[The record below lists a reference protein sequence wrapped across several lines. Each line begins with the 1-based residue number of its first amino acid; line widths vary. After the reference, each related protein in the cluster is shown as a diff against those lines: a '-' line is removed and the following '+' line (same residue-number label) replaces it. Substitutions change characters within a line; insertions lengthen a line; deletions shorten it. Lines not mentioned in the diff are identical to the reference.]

1 MEYIIIFLTLAVI
14 GGIGF
19 YAYWILVPYDIYPLA
34 ENAGFKRFSWRY
46 KRMKMQN
53 IPVKFLLE
61 QYVKAL
67 EVNVTLDFDD
77 LIDYY
82 LTYPDDTEKMISV
95 LIRGK
100 RAGVRVGINDL
111 EKFQISGGDIEQLV
125 KALKIVKNANI
136 NVSRDV
142 LETHSLYGGDI
153 ATFVGIILRAKKAD
167 INMNLQ
173 DLVEENLSDE
183 DMQKIVDILIR
194 AKKAGLYISE
204 TELQKINKEEADEDE
219 DENPNADLRISQRSI
234 LEHFRANIDIE
245 KYARAMIKAKKA
257 GLEIDKKA
265 LNIHYLTDGDM
276 EKLVSTMIKAEKAG
290 IGITQNELVQNNL
303 EGKDVGKIVKY
314 IIKAKQAEI
323 PLTPGELI
331 DFHRIGGDAE
341 KFVEALI
348 ISKKAHLGIGKKEL
362 EEHHLAGADV
372 LEYVKAR
379 KVIKENV
386 DLEITVSDLDA
397 HYIKGGNMLKALY
410 AILYAKKNNIEISPK
425 LAFVFDLIPNTD
437 INDVVNWAVNP
448 QILNVEPSVAV
459 VVKNGMQITLKLH
472 VTIRGKIALFRKGSR
487 EEVLFG
493 RINEAVAEE
502 IPKYQTHKEVLA
514 NLNNISENVYKKI
527 AGKAKP
533 YINDGVTKF
542 EAEEEY
548 KKINEK
554 ERKLN
559 ESSAYEVLDIKV
571 FDLEVGQDTLAD
583 YHVKKAEQ
591 AKKLAEIHAEEHN
604 AHAHG
609 AEVDARIRLVNAKAK
624 VQEGMAEAFQNGQM
638 DMNAYQTEKHIFG
651 SFKDDDDK
659 GHGGH

>member
-1 MEYIIIFLTLAVI
+1 MEYILGIFAFLII
-14 GGIGF
+14 GSIGF
-19 YAYWILVPYDIYPLA
+19 YFYWIHIPFDIYPLA
-34 ENAGFKRFSWRY
+34 QNAGFRKFSWRY
-46 KRMKMQN
+46 KQMKMQK

-77 LIDYY
+77 LRDYY
-82 LTYPDDTEKMISV
+82 LTYPKDTEKMISV

-142 LETHSLYGGDI
+142 LETHSLYGGNI
-153 ATFVGIILRAKKAD
+153 STFVGIILRAKKAD
-167 INMNLQ
+167 IDMNLQ
-173 DLVEENLSDE
+173 DLVEENLSDH

-204 TELQKINKEEADEDE
+204 TEEQKILEEEASDDNE
-219 DENPNADLRISQRSI
+219 ENPHADLRISQRSI

-245 KYARAMIKAKKA
+245 KYAKAMIKAKKA

-290 IGITQNELVQNNL
+290 IDISQNELVQNNL
-303 EGKDVGKIVKY
+303 EGKDVGKIIKY
-314 IIKAKQAEI
+314 IIKAKQADI
-323 PLTPGELI
+323 PLSTGELV
-331 DFHRIGGDAE
+331 DFHRIGGNAE
-341 KFVEALI
+341 RFVEALI

-372 LEYVKAR
+372 LQYVKAR
-379 KVIKENV
+379 NVIKKNP
-386 DLEITVSDLDA
+386 DLEISVSDLDA
-397 HYIKGGNMLKALY
+397 HYIKGGNMIKALY
-410 AILYAKKNNIEISPK
+410 AILYAKKNNIEISPG
-425 LAFVFDLIPNTD
+425 LAFVFDLIPNMD
-437 INDVVNWAVNP
+437 INDIVNWAVNP
-448 QILNVEPSVAV
+448 QILDVAPAVSV

-472 VTIRGKIALFRKGSR
+472 VTVRGKIALYRKGSR

-502 IPKYQTHKEVLA
+502 IPKYETHKEVLES
-514 NLNNISENVYKKI
+514 LNTISENVYKKI
-527 AGKAKP
+527 SGQAKAHAT
-533 YINDGVTKF
+533 DGATKF
-542 EAEEEY
+542 EAQAEY
-548 KKINEK
+548 EKINEK
-554 ERKLN
+554 EQKLN

-571 FDLEVGQDTLAD
+571 FDIEIGGDTLAD
-583 YHVKKAEQ
+583 YKVRKAEQ
-591 AKKLAEIHAEEHN
+591 AKKLAEIHAQEHV

-624 VQEGMAEAFQNGQM
+624 VQEGMAEAFQSGQM
-638 DMNAYQTEKHIFG
+638 DMKTYQTEKHIFG
-651 SFKDDDDK
+651 AFEDDDLPQDE
-659 GHGGH
+659 H